1 MKNLELQ
8 FLFSKDTGEEGDM
21 FIKNESIAP
30 IKVSFTNNLIKI
42 ILNYFLLE
50 YQENLFENRKGS
62 EFIIDFVDKTYYSCL
77 KITL

>member
-1 MKNLELQ
+1 MELQ

>member
-1 MKNLELQ
+1 MELQ

-21 FIKNESIAP
+21 FIKNERIAP

-50 YQENLFENRKGS
+50 YQENLFENRRGS

>member
-1 MKNLELQ
+1 MELQ

-50 YQENLFENRKGS
+50 YQENLFENRRGS

>member
-1 MKNLELQ
+1 MELQ

-21 FIKNESIAP
+21 LIKNESIAP

-50 YQENLFENRKGS
+50 YQENLFENRRGS
-62 EFIIDFVDKTYYSCL
+62 EFIIDFVDKTY
-77 KITL
+77 

>member
-50 YQENLFENRKGS
+50 YKENLFENSRGS

>member
-1 MKNLELQ
+1 MELQ

-50 YQENLFENRKGS
+50 YPENLFENRRGS